1 MNELLE
7 KINATFDQSIESS
20 NDEVAL
26 QLKILKGNINTLF
39 NQAMAEDIEVLVPES
54 TNTSCLKVP

>member
-7 KINATFDQSIESS
+7 KINATFDNSILTSS
-20 NDEVAL
+20 EETAL

-39 NQAMAEDIEVLVPES
+39 KEAMSRSRIFCFYYS
-54 TNTSCLKVP
+54 RNTSV